1 MTDVSV
7 QIVNKP
13 AFFEVSNGEILIP
26 IAANIP
32 IELSSASPVL
42 PETLAMEHLL
52 LNDTTNFQHQIDLL
66 RQEMEKNIT
75 ANINYK
81 NFISKK
87 LADERAIKNDSSEI
101 LYERLRMLEE
111 ENCLKY

>member
-1 MTDVSV
+1 M
-7 QIVNKP
+7 
-13 AFFEVSNGEILIP
+13 
-26 IAANIP
+26 
-32 IELSSASPVL
+32 L

-66 RQEMEKNIT
+66 RQDMEKNIT

-81 NFISKK
+81 NFINKK
-87 LADERAIKNDSSEI
+87 LADERAIKNDSAEI

-111 ENCLKY
+111 ENYLKY

>member
-1 MTDVSV
+1 M
-7 QIVNKP
+7 
-13 AFFEVSNGEILIP
+13 
-26 IAANIP
+26 
-32 IELSSASPVL
+32 L

-81 NFISKK
+81 NFINKK
-87 LADERAIKNDSSEI
+87 LADERAIKNGSAEI

-111 ENCLKY
+111 ENYLKY

>member
-1 MTDVSV
+1 M
-7 QIVNKP
+7 
-13 AFFEVSNGEILIP
+13 
-26 IAANIP
+26 
-32 IELSSASPVL
+32 L

-81 NFISKK
+81 NFINKK
-87 LADERAIKNDSSEI
+87 LADERAIKNDSAEI

-111 ENCLKY
+111 ENYLKY